1 MPDRVV
7 GDQEAVVRLLV
18 ALHRD
23 RQRQIFLCVIRNELV
38 RGVVLVG
45 GDEKTAAEAGT
56 GLADGAAE
64 RVVVRTTPTRRV
76 EDSRAFDRF

>member
-23 RQRQIFLCVIRNELV
+23 RQRQIFLCVIRDELV

-45 GDEKTAAEAGT
+45 GDEKTAAEART

-64 RVVVRTTPTRRV
+64 RVFVAATPARRIKACG
-76 EDSRAFDRF
+76 AFDRF